1 MLQILWKTKLISSE
15 AIFEWAEAVIED
27 PHDMRQTFVDHCA
40 GFIQYLK
47 DLDEDSGEEEEE
59 ESEEDD

>member
-1 MLQILWKTKLISSE
+1 
-15 AIFEWAEAVIED
+15 
-27 PHDMRQTFVDHCA
+27 MRQTFVDHCA

>member
-1 MLQILWKTKLISSE
+1 M
-15 AIFEWAEAVIED
+15 IED